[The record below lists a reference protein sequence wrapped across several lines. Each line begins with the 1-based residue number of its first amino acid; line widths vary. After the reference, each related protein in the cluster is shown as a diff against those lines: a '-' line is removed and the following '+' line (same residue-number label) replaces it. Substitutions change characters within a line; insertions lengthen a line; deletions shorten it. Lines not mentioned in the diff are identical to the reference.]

1 MASLPCQRYAINTQQ
16 RTGIY
21 ELGLVALQA
30 GEALGVEY
38 ERPPAREFFPS
49 QVEQRP
55 AVAAGEDLPG
65 DRRRPGNNFV
75 GKLAKFLGVH
85 DPELEEGVGG
95 GLGLDLDCSRL
106 LAT

>member
-1 MASLPCQRYAINTQQ
+1 MARLPCERYALNTQQ

-30 GEALGVEY
+30 GETLGVEY
-38 ERPPAREFFPS
+38 ERPAAREFLPS
-49 QVEQRP
+49 QVEEPR
-55 AVAAGEDLPG
+55 VAGEDLPG

-85 DPELEEGVGG
+85 DPELEEGRKRGSV
-95 GLGLDLDCSRL
+95 
-106 LAT
+106 AV

>member
-1 MASLPCQRYAINTQQ
+1 MYGPQR

-30 GEALGVEY
+30 REALGVEY
-38 ERPPAREFFPS
+38 ERPPARELLPP
-49 QVEQRP
+49 QLEQRP
-55 AVAAGEDLPG
+55 VAAAGEDLPG

-85 DPELEEGVGG
+85 DPALGREGE
-95 GLGLDLDCSRL
+95 
-106 LAT
+106 